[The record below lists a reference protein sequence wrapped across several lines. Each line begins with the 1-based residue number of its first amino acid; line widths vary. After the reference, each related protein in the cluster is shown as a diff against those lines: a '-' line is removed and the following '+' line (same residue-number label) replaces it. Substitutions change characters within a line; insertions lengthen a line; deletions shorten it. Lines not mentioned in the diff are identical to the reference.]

1 MTREWCAPYSALKQS
16 EQWKE
21 TIEMLKVNDVNNFR
35 RIVAGVCLILA
46 PLVLALAQLVHP
58 GQGEEGF
65 VQTMVDNPGR
75 VEAASLLVILSS
87 VLFVPAL
94 VGVLRLMR
102 DRGSVL
108 GLVGVGLAL
117 IGAIGHAVWAGFE
130 IILVWMANSEIDR
143 AQLSAAVDGGPPSGI
158 GFTVILLMF
167 MAGFFLGLIFLAVGL
182 WRSRAVPRWAAA
194 LIAVGPLFEFLPVDN
209 EALFMTGLALFVIGF
224 GVIGLKLIGK
234 SKSLPLARETAV
246 GARPRVQ

>member
-1 MTREWCAPYSALKQS
+1 
-16 EQWKE
+16 
-21 TIEMLKVNDVNNFR
+21 MLKIDDADSFR
-35 RIVAGVCLILA
+35 RTMAGVCLILA
-46 PLVLALAQLVHP
+46 PLVLALAQLFHP
-58 GQGEEGF
+58 GQGEAGF
-65 VQTMVDNPGR
+65 VQTMADNPGR
-75 VEAASLLVILSS
+75 VQAASLLVILSS

-102 DRGSVL
+102 DRGIVL
-108 GLVGVGLAL
+108 GHLGVGLAL

-143 AQLSAAVDGGPPSGI
+143 AQLSAVVDAGPPSGI

-182 WRSRAVPRWAAA
+182 WRSGEVPRWAAV
-194 LIAVGPLFEFLPVDN
+194 LIAMGPLFEFLPVDN
-209 EALFMTGLALFVIGF
+209 EAVFMIGLALFVIGF
-224 GVIGLKLIGK
+224 GAIGLKLMSRTDAERSPFAGD
-234 SKSLPLARETAV
+234 AGV

>member
-1 MTREWCAPYSALKQS
+1 
-16 EQWKE
+16 
-21 TIEMLKVNDVNNFR
+21 MLKVNDVNNFR

-65 VQTMVDNPGR
+65 VRTMVDNPGR

-102 DRGSVL
+102 DRGSAL

-158 GFTVILLMF
+158 GFTLILLMF
-167 MAGFFLGLIFLAVGL
+167 VAGFFLGLIFLAAGL
-182 WRSRAVPRWAAA
+182 WRSGNVPWWAAV
-194 LIAVGPLFEFLPVDN
+194 LIVVGPLPDFLPVDN
-209 EALFMTGLALFVIGF
+209 QVLFVTGLTLFVIGF
-224 GVIGLKLIGK
+224 GVIGLKLMGMPGAER
-234 SKSLPLARETAV
+234 SSFAGETAA

>member
-1 MTREWCAPYSALKQS
+1 
-16 EQWKE
+16 
-21 TIEMLKVNDVNNFR
+21 MLEIWGADNFR
-35 RIVAGVCLILA
+35 RVMAGLCLILA

-58 GQGEEGF
+58 GQGEGGF

-130 IILVWMANSEIDR
+130 IVLVWMANSEIDR
-143 AQLSAAVDGGPPSGI
+143 AQLSAAVNGGPPSGI
-158 GFTVILLMF
+158 GFTLILLMF
-167 MAGFFLGLIFLAVGL
+167 VAGFFLGLIFLTVGL
-182 WRSRAVPRWAAA
+182 WRSGAVPRWAAV
-194 LIAVGPLFEFLPVDN
+194 LVVVGPLPDFLPIDN
-209 EALFMTGLALFVIGF
+209 EVVFVTGLALLVIGF
-224 GVIGLKLIGK
+224 GVIGLKLMSRSDAERVPFAG
-234 SKSLPLARETAV
+234 ETRV
-246 GARPRVQ
+246 GAQPRVQ